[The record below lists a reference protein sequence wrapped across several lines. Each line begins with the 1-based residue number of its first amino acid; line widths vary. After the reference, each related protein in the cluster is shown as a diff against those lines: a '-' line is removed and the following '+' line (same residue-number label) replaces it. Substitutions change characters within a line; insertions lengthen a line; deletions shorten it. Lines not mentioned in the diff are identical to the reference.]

1 MKKLFNLLCII
12 INTKNNLK
20 MKKLFTFFYILLVI
34 FTGIGGVGSLFYHN
48 APQFAI
54 GLSVLTILVV
64 LNFFNLI
71 KLPTKDDIS

>member
-1 MKKLFNLLCII
+1 
-12 INTKNNLK
+12 

-34 FTGIGGVGSLFYHN
+34 FTGIGGVGSLFYYN
-48 APQFAI
+48 VPQFAI